1 MPAKSFSETLSIE
14 GFPLPSSSQR
24 ETSGLF
30 VLGINS
36 GVDACTDES
45 NHDY

>member
-1 MPAKSFSETLSIE
+1 MPAKSFSEILSIQ
-14 GFPLPSSSQR
+14 GFSSSFILS